1 MEQQALVF
9 ALIGILGIGAQWI
22 AWRTGWPAIALM
34 LAAGVLAG
42 PVTGLIVPER
52 TFGELLEPMVSV
64 AVALI
69 LFEGGLSLNFRE
81 LRKTEG
87 AVTRLMLIGI
97 PLGWVLGTLACYYV
111 APCLAGRDPIR
122 GDSRGDRADGGDPAA
137 APEQRRPR
145 PRAILKWEAIVN
157 DPFGALCAVI
167 TYEYLRRVDEGGTLL
182 SVVAALLGAA
192 VVAGLIGYAT
202 ARAIAW
208 AFPRGHVPEY
218 LKAPV
223 LLVAVIGT
231 FVLSNL
237 IQQETGLLAVTV
249 MGVAVANMRLDSLRD
264 IHPFKENVTVLLIS
278 GVFVLLS
285 ASLNFE
291 VLRLFEWRFIAFL
304 LALLFLVRPATVLV
318 ALAFS
323 KIPWN
328 ERLLV
333 AWIAP
338 RGVVAVAVSGL
349 FALRLD
355 QLGYGDG
362 SILVTLSF
370 SVVVA
375 TIVAHGFSIRYVAR
389 WLGVMGAPQKGLL
402 IVGSTPW
409 SLSLARQLKSL
420 DLPVMI
426 SDASWQRLAA
436 PRQAGIATYHGE
448 ILAETTEERLDL
460 TQFQVL
466 VATTEN
472 EAYNALVCNE
482 FAPEIGR
489 DAVYQL
495 GGSGDDE
502 DHRSLPEA
510 LRGRAMFAAGHGVE
524 EIMERE
530 TAGWT
535 FRKTRISEQFDFTD
549 ARSSLPDEADM
560 LFVLRKDG
568 RIRFFTHASRPT
580 PQAGTSWCPTAPRA
594 IPIPTTRPNPT
605 KRRRPHER
613 TETSGRRSALAVRRR
628 DRACCQR
635 LPARQGPAG
644 RPERSGGRCLRR
656 GRAGVGKE
664 VDHPRGD

>member
-34 LAAGVLAG
+34 LAAGVIAG
-42 PVTGLIVPER
+42 PITGLVIPEH
-52 TFGELLEPMVSV
+52 TFGNLLEPMVSV

-81 LRKTEG
+81 LRKTDG
-87 AVTRLMLIGI
+87 AVARLMLIGI
-97 PLGWVLGTLACYYV
+97 PLGWVLGAIACYYV
-111 APCLAGRDPIR
+111 AGLVWPVAILFAGILVVTGPTVVIPLLRQ
-122 GDSRGDRADGGDPAA
+122 SNVA
-137 APEQRRPR
+137 PR

-157 DPFGALCAVI
+157 DPFGALCAVV
-167 TYEYLRRVDEGGTLL
+167 TYEYLRRSGEGGTLIAVL
-182 SVVAALLGAA
+182 ASLLAAAA
-192 VVAGLIGYAT
+192 VAGLIGYLVAK
-202 ARAIAW
+202 AIAW

-223 LLVAVIGT
+223 LLVAVIST

-249 MGVAVANMRLDSLRD
+249 MGIAIANMRLDSLRD
-264 IHPFKENVTVLLIS
+264 IHPFKENITVLLIS

-285 ASLNFE
+285 ASLNLD
-291 VLRLFEWRFIAFL
+291 VLRQFEWRFIAFL

-318 ALAFS
+318 SLAFS
-323 KIPWN
+323 KIPWK
-328 ERLLV
+328 ERLLI

-370 SVVVA
+370 SVVIA
-375 TIVAHGFSIRYVAR
+375 TIIAHGFSIRYVAR
-389 WLGVMGAPQKGLL
+389 WLGVTGAPQKGLL
-402 IVGSTPW
+402 IVGSTSW
-409 SLSLARQLKSL
+409 SLSLARQLSQL

-426 SDASWQRLAA
+426 ADNSWQRLSGA
-436 PRQAGIATYHGE
+436 RQAGISTYHGE
-448 ILAETTEERLDL
+448 ILAEATEERLDL

-472 EAYNALVCNE
+472 EAYNALVCSE
-482 FAPEIGR
+482 FAPDIGR
-489 DAVYQL
+489 DSVYQL
-495 GGSGDDE
+495 GGMGDDE

-510 LRGRAMFAAGHGVE
+510 LRGRAMFGSGHGVT

-530 TAGWT
+530 AAGWT
-535 FRKTRISEQFDFTD
+535 FRKTRISDQFDFAD
-549 ARSSLPDEADM
+549 AQAALSNEADM

-568 RIRFFTHASRPT
+568 KIRFFTHASRPAPQPGDVVVSYGPSRHGEPDT
-580 PQAGTSWCPTAPRA
+580 P
-594 IPIPTTRPNPT
+594 
-605 KRRRPHER
+605 
-613 TETSGRRSALAVRRR
+613 
-628 DRACCQR
+628 
-635 LPARQGPAG
+635 RQSPQ
-644 RPERSGGRCLRR
+644 
-656 GRAGVGKE
+656 KE
-664 VDHPRGD
+664 ANA

>member
-111 APCLAGRDPIR
+111 AGLVWPVAILFAGILVVTGPTVVIPLLRQ
-122 GDSRGDRADGGDPAA
+122 SNVA
-137 APEQRRPR
+137 PR

-237 IQQETGLLAVTV
+237 IQQKTGLLAVTV

-580 PQAGTSWCPTAPRA
+580 PQAGDIVVSYGPSRHSDPENPAQPHKKEATA
-594 IPIPTTRPNPT
+594 
-605 KRRRPHER
+605 
-613 TETSGRRSALAVRRR
+613 
-628 DRACCQR
+628 
-635 LPARQGPAG
+635 
-644 RPERSGGRCLRR
+644 
-656 GRAGVGKE
+656 
-664 VDHPRGD
+664 